1 MEAGK
6 WGSVGALVILYL
18 QSQHVLSRIVI
29 VMVCGFGFILS
40 YTLGSIFSFGYLLPP
55 LVLGIYM
62 FFIHYSLQKL
72 NLHKG
77 PGNFFFIMLA
87 TLAISTP
94 KNSELLANNVGYV
107 AIGVM
112 LACIIGV
119 IYSLLTLKEKESP
132 HHLFQQ
138 ITSPPLAESLIFGA
152 TIGLSLLIAKYFQ
165 LDNPY
170 WVPISCTAVMQGI
183 STSHVW
189 ERALQR
195 IAGIFIGLVLVWV
208 LLQYPLQIIHV
219 CICILILQIIVEFF
233 VVRNYGIA
241 AIFIT
246 MLTIFLA
253 EPNLALT
260 QNSDFLIKTR
270 LWDTLLGSLIGA
282 FGGWALYHE
291 KLQFFSKNS

>member
-1 MEAGK
+1 MGIPLLLGLYLEDMEAGK
-6 WGSVGALVILYL
+6 LGSVGALVILYL

-29 VMVCGFGFILS
+29 LMVCGFGFILS

-55 LVLGIYM
+55 LV
-62 FFIHYSLQKL
+62 
-72 NLHKG
+72 
-77 PGNFFFIMLA
+77 
-87 TLAISTP
+87 LAISTP

-195 IAGIFIGLVLVWV
+195 IAGTFIGLVLVWV

>member
-1 MEAGK
+1 MGIPLLLGLYLEDMEAGK

-29 VMVCGFGFILS
+29 LMVCGFGFILS

-55 LVLGIYM
+55 LV
-62 FFIHYSLQKL
+62 
-72 NLHKG
+72 
-77 PGNFFFIMLA
+77 
-87 TLAISTP
+87 LAISTP

-119 IYSLLTLKEKESP
+119 IYSLHTLKEKESP

-195 IAGIFIGLVLVWV
+195 IAGTFIGLVLVWV